1 MKRKLKRRL
10 LKLIKQQLLDEA
22 LPELYL
28 SSKVQHAFDGLR
40 NELASHNKRITTLEA
55 LNYGYGTR
63 SYIGNVTPFKRKP
76 KKQHDEEVDESA

>member
-28 SSKVQHAFDGLR
+28 RPKFS
-40 NELASHNKRITTLEA
+40 
-55 LNYGYGTR
+55 TR
-63 SYIGNVTPFKRKP
+63 SMVCAMSLHHTTSGLLRSKR
-76 KKQHDEEVDESA
+76 